1 MFGILMQLMK
11 RIKPDRRKE
20 RRAQLRI
27 KARFGEIKGVIVDLS
42 LGGCGF
48 YPHDE
53 GLEVGAQ
60 ALMTLDFGTDIIHI
74 PARAVSK
81 DNEGLIFGIAF
92 DQVSEDN
99 FEVLNDML
107 VSRVADPATPEHKS

>member
-1 MFGILMQLMK
+1 MFGILMQLLK

-20 RRAQLRI
+20 RRAQLRV
-27 KARFGEIKGVIVDLS
+27 KARFGEVKGVIVDLS

-53 GLEVGAQ
+53 GLLVGTQ
-60 ALMTLDFGTDIIHI
+60 ALMTLDFGMEVIHI

-92 DQVSEDN
+92 EQMSEEN
-99 FEVLNDML
+99 FEILNEML
-107 VSRVADPATPEHKS
+107 VSRVTDSAAPAGP